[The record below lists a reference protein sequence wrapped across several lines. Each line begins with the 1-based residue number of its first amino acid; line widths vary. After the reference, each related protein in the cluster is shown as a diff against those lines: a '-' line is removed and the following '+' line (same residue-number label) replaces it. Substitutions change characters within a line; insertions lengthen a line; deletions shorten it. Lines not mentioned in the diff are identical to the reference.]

1 MQLDR
6 SGKIFGDRRL
16 IKSSDLYERFTP
28 KHYVRT
34 AAEHGVLGALS
45 FTNILVEDDLLQSGC
60 ARYSIVFE
68 VTVVLRPLSEGYL
81 LICFHDLDQ
90 PFGKIGQWIH
100 IRIENGDILFGTG
113 SPRFLK
119 LIKLVTFRRTP
130 FDKVQKIVYHSGLG
144 STPASPEKVYSN
156 PATEFINSGT
166 VLLHLLPVAF
176 RELVSGIVEKVNVF
190 VWISKVAETNEI
202 GLHDF
207 DGLVIRGHG
216 HRYMRI
222 FVRLQELFRCC
233 YPSVT
238 PDQDAPNV
246 SEIAEAV
253 DQEAR
258 IGEKQGRSNQS
269 FVPET
274 ATDKE

>member
-16 IKSSDLYERFTP
+16 IKSSDLHERFTP

-34 AAEHGVLGALS
+34 AAEHGVLGSLP

-68 VTVVLRPLSEGYL
+68 VAVILRPLSEGYL

-90 PFGKIGQWIH
+90 PFGKIGQRIH

-113 SPRFLK
+113 SARFLK
-119 LIKLVTFRRTP
+119 LTKLVTFRRTP
-130 FDKVQKIVYHSGLG
+130 FDKVQKIVDHSGLG
-144 STPASPEKVYSN
+144 STPASPEKVYSD
-156 PATEFINSGT
+156 PATEFINSST

-176 RELVSGIVEKVNVF
+176 RELVSGIVQQVNVL

-202 GLHDF
+202 GFHDF
-207 DGLVIRGHG
+207 ERFLVRGNNDGYR
-216 HRYMRI
+216 RI
-222 FVRLQELFRCC
+222 FVQFQDLFRCC

-246 SEIAEAV
+246 TEIAEAV
-253 DQEAR
+253 DQKESLC
-258 IGEKQGRSNQS
+258 EKQGRRSQS

-274 ATDKE
+274 ATDEE